1 MFMSTLERPQ
11 AAVPDRVALV
21 LGVLDRPPLAGD
33 HRLLLNGVGTLMLD
47 GLGLAIF
54 LRHGKPAGNGGEPV
68 EIG

>member
-1 MFMSTLERPQ
+1 LLSFSAYLIGPRWP
-11 AAVPDRVALV
+11 AII
-21 LGVLDRPPLAGD
+21 G
-33 HRLLLNGVGTLMLD
+33 LLLNGVGTLMLA